1 MTNHVGTI
9 GIVMPMYNA
18 RNTVLRAVESIIKQT
33 YSDWHLYL
41 INDKS
46 TDDSLALVREHCT
59 DARITLLSNEANL
72 GAAETRNVGLR
83 AAQEAVIAFLDSDD
97 EWHAEKLA
105 GQAAALAAGDN
116 FVITHYHYK
125 TQNADHDI
133 FYSKPY
139 LQQKDF
145 VKKHYRVCF
154 SSVCFRRP
162 PQGIFFQRKGHEDFL
177 FLYELFLCYKQAR
190 VIQKTLV
197 NYYELGDSLS
207 RNKNKAAKWH
217 LELLRIIYKNNLLKI
232 YYYYG
237 WYMVNGV
244 LFTLKHR

>member
-18 RNTVLRAVESIIKQT
+18 RKTVLRAVESIVKQT

-41 INDKS
+41 VNDTS
-46 TDDSLALVREHCT
+46 TDDSLALVREHCQ
-59 DARITLLSNEANL
+59 DARITILSNEVNQ

-83 AAQEAVIAFLDSDD
+83 AASEEIIAFLDSDD

-105 GQAAALAAGDN
+105 EQAAAIAAGDD

-125 TQNADHDI
+125 TQSAEHDI
-133 FYSKPY
+133 TWGKPY
-139 LQQKDF
+139 LQQDNF
-145 VKKHYRVCF
+145 VKKQYRVCF

-177 FLYELFLCYKQAR
+177 FLYELFSRYKQAR
-190 VIQKTLV
+190 VIRKTLV

-217 LELLRIIYKNNLLKI
+217 LELLRIIYKNNPLKV
-232 YYYYG
+232 YYYYT

-244 LFTLKHR
+244 LFALKHR

>member
-18 RNTVLRAVESIIKQT
+18 RNTVLRAVESIINQT
-33 YSDWHLYL
+33 YNDWHLYL

-46 TDDSLALVREHCT
+46 TDDSLAFVREHCQ
-59 DARITLLSNEANL
+59 DARITILDNEVNQ

-83 AAQEAVIAFLDSDD
+83 AAKEEIIAFLDSDD
-97 EWHAEKLA
+97 EWHVEKLA
-105 GQAAALAAGDN
+105 EQAAAMAAGDD
-116 FVITHYHYK
+116 FVITQYHYK
-125 TQNADHDI
+125 TRTADHDI
-133 FYSKPY
+133 IYSKPY
-139 LQQKDF
+139 LQQENF
-145 VKKHYRVCF
+145 VKKQYRVCF

-177 FLYELFLCYKQAR
+177 FLYELFLRYKQAR
-190 VIQKTLV
+190 VIQKILV

-217 LELLRIIYKNNLLKI
+217 LELLRIIYKNNPLKV
-232 YYYYG
+232 YYYYT

-244 LFTLKHR
+244 LFALKHR